1 MSKQLGFHSLQQRK
15 KTGRLSRA
23 DIQQHKKKGNLLG
36 YFGLAKVGRPKKQV
50 STKAEATDAE
60 DNDIQHGPKRSYFA
74 RVDWSSLSNFPKL
87 KAAAGAYMAE
97 DCN

>member
-1 MSKQLGFHSLQQRK
+1 M
-15 KTGRLSRA
+15 SRA

-50 STKAEATDAE
+50 STKIKAMDAE

-74 RVDWSSLSNFPKL
+74 RVDWSSLSKFPKL
-87 KAAAGAYMAE
+87 KAAASAYAHGWRLQPR
-97 DCN
+97 NVVVK